1 MFRMDMA
8 VRGTVPSLVKS
19 GGAKSFA
26 GAHERVF
33 RYNAEGKPS
42 MHIRHI
48 HLDGDTHT
56 NLKERDNGTLRD
68 FVESCRG
75 LKSLD
80 TTYVGACQIHFNVAR
95 THTGIGGLR
104 PMEAAGV
111 GFEHDDKWFAL
122 IVNAADYNNAVKLGE
137 IKPATQTP
145 PHQSGFQARL
155 E

>member
-19 GGAKSFA
+19 DGAKNFA
-26 GAHERVF
+26 SAHERVF